1 MPRARAVGAVTG
13 GAGMMAGLDQ
23 VPLLPRDTAGGA
35 SGGRRTVPTA
45 DTGFFV
51 FDAVWVQLG
60 LQPAYYVYDT
70 IMIRILDSVYT
81 RTRPPARPRPTH
93 TH

>member
-1 MPRARAVGAVTG
+1 
-13 GAGMMAGLDQ
+13 MMAGLDQ

-51 FDAVWVQLG
+51 FLRVWRQLE
-60 LQPAYYVYDT
+60 LQHAWRESRVIIYLDT
-70 IMIRILDSVYT
+70 GHEV
-81 RTRPPARPRPTH
+81 
-93 TH
+93 